1 VPSAFQIALTLLS
14 GRELSEHQLRE
25 RLARRQC
32 EADDIDEAVRRLRED
47 GRLDDCRAAVALAR
61 RESAVRHRGRARV
74 LQKLRQLGIAESIAE
89 QAVDEVFGEL
99 DEDALLDGA
108 LERRLKGASVEQLN
122 EHARARIVRG
132 LMAQGFRT
140 SDILKRLGRKRLNRI
155 DRSSD

>member
-1 VPSAFQIALTLLS
+1 
-14 GRELSEHQLRE
+14 
-25 RLARRQC
+25 
-32 EADDIDEAVRRLRED
+32 
-47 GRLDDCRAAVALAR
+47 
-61 RESAVRHRGRARV
+61 VRHRGRARV
-74 LQKLRQLGIAESIAE
+74 RQTLRQLGIAESIAE

-108 LERRLKGASVEQLN
+108 LERRLKGASVDQLN